1 MSPRLLSFARASPS
15 LPGLPV
21 SIPPSRS
28 LSRHVPA
35 RMSASASSDAAPRAK
50 HDVVVVGNG
59 PVGSAVARH
68 IAEAG
73 KSVLVLDGGDTLT
86 SASDDAGRIV
96 RPLDAEGRER
106 WTEWNVESITAF
118 PSIERR
124 SGIEFFRECGSLACG
139 TPAFVEKPKQRLTEA
154 NVPFV
159 SHASGGDVERAFP
172 FLSVPKTHVAVSDAV
187 GGFVHPGKMI
197 QAQNAIMTDTTGDSA
212 DTATRRWKT
221 CGVVRDSAVGV
232 DERSEAR
239 SLERG
244 GTDGGS
250 PLAVRT
256 KKGATYEADAVVLA
270 GGAYTRWLA
279 SASGLLRSPRNTDV
293 PLTSSD
299 TCPSP
304 KETRR
309 SGVGAVRNSRRTVLL
324 AEVTEATA
332 RGALRDMPTVKY
344 QFAPA
349 AVTGDDQKQQENAH
363 SRNEAMSVYV
373 LPPILYPG
381 PDPPRGW
388 YVKIGGGA
396 NDFFDDSA
404 AGTAR
409 VVEDLDAWMRS
420 DGDEAVADLLHDVLL
435 AFMPA
440 VNFVSL
446 VSKPC
451 VTTCTDDGELQCDA
465 LGAAARVFAVS
476 GCQGKAAGPADAI
489 GRSVAKAV
497 VEAIS
502 NRDSGG

>member
-73 KSVLVLDGGDTLT
+73 KSVLVLDGGDTRRARRRRGT
-86 SASDDAGRIV
+86 HRASPRRG
-96 RPLDAEGRER
+96 GRER
-106 WTEWNVESITAF
+106 WTEWNVTITAF
-118 PSIERR
+118 PSIER
-124 SGIEFFRECGSLACG
+124 SGIEFFREAGFGVRDARV
-139 TPAFVEKPKQRLTEA
+139 VEKPKQRLTEA

-172 FLSVPKTHVAVSDAV
+172 FLSVPETHVAVSDAV

-270 GGAYTRWLA
+270 GGAYSRWLA
-279 SASGLLRSPRNTDV
+279 SASARPQTRT

-304 KETRR
+304 ERNAPKRR
-309 SGVGAVRNSRRTVLL
+309 RRRRN
-324 AEVTEATA
+324 
-332 RGALRDMPTVKY
+332 
-344 QFAPA
+344 
-349 AVTGDDQKQQENAH
+349 
-363 SRNEAMSVYV
+363 
-373 LPPILYPG
+373 
-381 PDPPRGW
+381 
-388 YVKIGGGA
+388 
-396 NDFFDDSA
+396 
-404 AGTAR
+404 
-409 VVEDLDAWMRS
+409 
-420 DGDEAVADLLHDVLL
+420 
-435 AFMPA
+435 
-440 VNFVSL
+440 
-446 VSKPC
+446 C
-451 VTTCTDDGELQCDA
+451 
-465 LGAAARVFAVS
+465 AARFCS
-476 GCQGKAAGPADAI
+476 P
-489 GRSVAKAV
+489 R
-497 VEAIS
+497 
-502 NRDSGG
+502 